1 MSDRPWWLLLAAL
14 GGCVPE
20 LKDLA
25 ARESALVV
33 PDTFPQPDG
42 APSAAANTWTA
53 YFQDPALVA
62 LVDEAVAH
70 NQELGIL
77 LQEARGSDAE
87 FVARRGEYL
96 PRVGVTA
103 GAGLERVGRFT
114 SQGASDADDEI
125 EPGRTVPED
134 LGDLHAGLEASWELD
149 VWGRLRNESRAAQ
162 LRYFASVEGR
172 NFAVTGVVA
181 EVAEAWYELLAL
193 DAELRVIDDN
203 IQVLTTALEIVRL
216 EKDAA
221 RVTELAVQ
229 RFEAD
234 LLKSRAHRT
243 VVVRELAATE
253 NRLNAR
259 CGRFPQPIPREP
271 GAFDRAPLPAVGA
284 GHPADLLANR
294 PDIRRAEL
302 ALAASRL
309 DVKAARAGFYPS
321 LGLDAG
327 VGLSAFSAATLPSPE
342 SLAFELAGGVFA
354 PLLNRADRKGAWLAA
369 NAEQT
374 KAALEWELAV
384 VSAVAEVSTLRARIE
399 NLDES
404 ARIQADQVGTLQE
417 AVDTST
423 TLFRNAR
430 ADWLEVLSTRREAL
444 ESELD
449 LVETRQQQL
458 SARVALYRALGGGWR
473 DLPDSTPRTRGAA
486 PRPQE

>member
-1 MSDRPWWLLLAAL
+1 
-14 GGCVPE
+14 
-20 LKDLA
+20 
-25 ARESALVV
+25 
-33 PDTFPQPDG
+33 
-42 APSAAANTWTA
+42 
-53 YFQDPALVA
+53 
-62 LVDEAVAH
+62 
-70 NQELGIL
+70 
-77 LQEARGSDAE
+77 
-87 FVARRGEYL
+87 
-96 PRVGVTA
+96 
-103 GAGLERVGRFT
+103 
-114 SQGASDADDEI
+114 
-125 EPGRTVPED
+125 VPED
-134 LGDLHAGLEASWELD
+134 LGDFTRRLRGVVGDRRLGL
-149 VWGRLRNESRAAQ
+149 RLRNEARAAQ

-172 NFAVTGVVA
+172 NFAVTGLVA
-181 EVAEAWYELLAL
+181 EVAEAYYELVAL
-193 DAELRVIDDN
+193 DRQLAVLDDN
-203 IQVLTTALEIVRL
+203 IGDPPRGAGRSVRL
-216 EKDAA
+216 QKEAA

-229 RFEAD
+229 RFEAE